1 MKTRIGYVSNS
12 SSTSFLVVYNEISDL
27 DWILAKDK
35 KAHEMVLNDM
45 EPCDE
50 YSVERFFS
58 REAEGLCRR
67 LAKKVAENHIAR
79 RKGEADYD
87 VAETEEVK
95 GMISEFC
102 EKTCCDKEEIT
113 KLVRKE
119 IEVLHP
125 QRDSLL
131 YFSGATYAF
140 LGREPYDMGKLATQS
155 VCSKWKNAAFLT
167 YWYSDQRLPVAEELL
182 CCDENH
188 NDKSRIF

>member
-12 SSTSFLVVYNEISDL
+12 SNTSFLVVYNEISDL

-35 KAHEMVLNDM
+35 KAYEMVLKDM
-45 EPCDE
+45 EACGE
-50 YSVERFFS
+50 YSVEKFFS
-58 REAEGLCRR
+58 REAEGLCRQ

-79 RKGEADYD
+79 RRGKADYD
-87 VAETEEVK
+87 VAETDEVK
-95 GMISEFC
+95 DMISEFC
-102 EKTCCDKEEIT
+102 EKTGCDKEEIT

-125 QRDSLL
+125 QRDAQL
-131 YFSGATYAF
+131 YFSGAGYAF
-140 LGREPYDMGKLATQS
+140 LGREPYDMGKLATKS
-155 VCSKWKNAAFLT
+155 VRSKWKNAALLT
-167 YWYSDQRLPVAEELL
+167 YWYKDEGKPVAEELL